1 MAQASFAELEHDLK
15 KRRTRRELFLEKMD
29 KLVPW
34 ERLER
39 RIEPFY
45 AKAGRGR
52 RPYPLSVMP
61 RVHCVQLFYNLSDP
75 GMEDLLYE
83 VESVRRF
90 VGLRLTEALPDE
102 TTILNFRHLLE
113 KHGLGEGLFEEI
125 NAHLASRGHRLR
137 TGTIVDAS
145 IIDAPSSTKNR
156 RRARDPEMHRTKKG
170 KQWYFGMKAH
180 IGVDAGSG
188 LAHSLTTTAANASDV
203 TQAGALLHGAET
215 TAWGDAGYQGV
226 EKRPEHRDGGVEWRV
241 AMKPGRRRLLGEGV
255 AEEAAEK
262 RKASVRAKVEHP
274 FLYVKRH
281 FGYPM
286 QHEPSR
292 FLRHLQVAVE
302 LHRGHAFEAGH
313 LQVDSKRPF
322 PQRHLRP
329 LHRGPHPHRK
339 AAAAGRAPVRHVARS
354 LGCLGATATRAMTAG
369 RPDIRLEP
377 CGRRRLIGEHIAQ
390 LDQAYTLSVR
400 LPRSLFRHGQ
410 SPSCLSVTLR
420 PRRYMYSICSV

>member
-1 MAQASFAELEHDLK
+1 
-15 KRRTRRELFLEKMD
+15 
-29 KLVPW
+29 
-34 ERLER
+34 
-39 RIEPFY
+39 
-45 AKAGRGR
+45 
-52 RPYPLSVMP
+52 
-61 RVHCVQLFYNLSDP
+61 
-75 GMEDLLYE
+75 MEDLLYE

-156 RRARDPEMHRTKKG
+156 RRARDPEMHQTRKG

-281 FGYPM
+281 FGYAKV
-286 QHEPSR
+286 R
-292 FLRHLQVAVE
+292 YRGVAKN
-302 LHRGHAFEAGH
+302 R
-313 LQVDSKRPF
+313 
-322 PQRHLRP
+322 QRIAL
-329 LHRGPHPHRK
+329 LLGFSNLLI
-339 AAAAGRAPVRHVARS
+339 AGRY
-354 LGCLGATATRAMTAG
+354 ATG
-369 RPDIRLEP
+369 
-377 CGRRRLIGEHIAQ
+377 
-390 LDQAYTLSVR
+390 
-400 LPRSLFRHGQ
+400 
-410 SPSCLSVTLR
+410 
-420 PRRYMYSICSV
+420 